1 MRVIV
6 AKDLSKIFRTGLVQR
21 RVHAVVDLNLNVQEN
36 EIFGFLGPN
45 GAGKTTTIKML
56 MGLISPTAGSIRIL
70 GKDFHDRRARERIG
84 FLPETPNFYEYLT
97 GREFLNFSCHL
108 FRIQVKKIKGSG
120 GDLEDIFA
128 SDSIP
133 EGVDI
138 DQMLR
143 LVGLSRAADLQ
154 LRRYSKGMVQR
165 IGVAQALI
173 NNPRLLVL
181 DEPMAGLDPVGR
193 KEIRDLLVR
202 LKSWGKTIFFSTH
215 ILPDVELVCDRVGII
230 TGGKLRQVGRLDEIL
245 STRVKEF
252 EVTVE
257 GLGEDILNEAARVTG
272 SEVQIRKVGKDKLLL
287 RVWDENLLNNIL
299 GEVGKRR
306 GRVVSV
312 TPHRESLEE
321 YFMRQVEEDRG
332 VDRPDE

>member
-1 MRVIV
+1 MYVIEI
-6 AKDLSKIFRTGLVQR
+6 KDLSKTFRTGFFR
-21 RVHAVVDLNLNVQEN
+21 RQIHAVMDLNLDVREN

-45 GAGKTTTIKML
+45 GAGKTTTMKML
-56 MGLISPTAGSIRIL
+56 MGLISPTKGSIRIL
-70 GKDFHDRRARERIG
+70 GKEIRDRRARERIG

-97 GREFLNFSCHL
+97 GREFLHFCCQL
-108 FRIQVKKIKGSG
+108 FRVKAKNSNGISG
-120 GDLEDIFA
+120 DIEEIFTTDSLPVA
-128 SDSIP
+128 VDSDQLL
-133 EGVDI
+133 G
-138 DQMLR
+138 
-143 LVGLSRAADLQ
+143 LVGLSQAADLQ
-154 LRRYSKGMVQR
+154 LRRYSKGMIQR

-202 LKSWGKTIFFSTH
+202 LKKWGKTIFFSTH
-215 ILPDVELVCDRVGII
+215 ILPDVEIVCDRVGII

-257 GLGEDILNEAARVTG
+257 GLGEDALTEALRGNG
-272 SEVQIRKVGKDKLLL
+272 SKAQIRNVGKDKLLL
-287 RVWDENLLNNIL
+287 RVWDENIMNNIL
-299 GEVGKRR
+299 GEVGKR
-306 GRVVSV
+306 GGKVVSV

-321 YFMRQVEEDRG
+321 YFMRQVGEDRG
-332 VDRPDE
+332 ADRPDE